1 MKKRLLR
8 KMANKNRNKLVD
20 SVKGIFNASCGAPKT
35 IVKEVAPIVRPSD
48 VAIIYRSELDF
59 ISRCILDRTNIET
72 GGQLFGFWTGNGVPV
87 VLYAIGPGPNANH
100 QVAFFNQD
108 VNYLVTLGKKLI
120 SKYGL
125 QHIGEWHSHHQLGLA
140 RPSGHD
146 ASTMVNS
153 IKKRNLGKFLLSIG
167 NCTNTEST
175 FNAFNFTQST
185 GYNYVHSAWEIKEV
199 DSPFRV
205 MIAADPEL
213 SVIIRNP
220 ETKIARH
227 GKLKT
232 VATSGEFVSPA
243 YAEDYWLKDK
253 SNNLALKAIMDFLSE
268 RSASGRCA
276 AQLDELGQA
285 QLSLTDGGENVRVVF
300 VAGFPELPP
309 LVSFNGI
316 ERSGVNVSWDYT
328 DDIVKSFVG
337 YYENL
342 KGTKS

>member
-8 KMANKNRNKLVD
+8 KMVNKNRNKLVD
-20 SVKGIFNASCGAPKT
+20 FVKGIFNASCGGSKA
-35 IVKEVAPIVRPSD
+35 IIKEVALVVRPSD

-108 VNYLVTLGKKLI
+108 VNYLVTVGKKLI

-140 RPSGHD
+140 YPSGHD

-153 IKKRNLGKFLLSIG
+153 IKKRNIGKFLLSIG
-167 NCTNTEST
+167 NCTDTEST
-175 FNAFNFTQST
+175 LNAFNFTQST
-185 GYNYVHSAWEIKEV
+185 GYNYVHSDWEIKEV

-205 MIAADPEL
+205 MIDADPEL
-213 SVIIRNP
+213 SAIIRNP
-220 ETKIARH
+220 ETKVARH

-232 VATSGEFVSPA
+232 VTKSIEFVSPA

-253 SNNLALKAIMDFLSE
+253 SNNLGLKSIMDYFSE

-285 QLSLTDGGENVRVVF
+285 HLSLTDGGENVRVVF

-309 LVSFNGI
+309 IVSFNGI
-316 ERSGVNVSWDYT
+316 ERSGVDVSWDYT
-328 DDIVKSFVG
+328 DDIAKSFVR
-337 YYENL
+337 YYEKL
-342 KGTKS
+342 KGIKS

>member
-8 KMANKNRNKLVD
+8 KMANKNRNKFVD
-20 SVKGIFNASCGAPKT
+20 FVKGIFNASCGGSKT
-35 IVKEVAPIVRPSD
+35 IIKEVAPVVHPSD

-72 GGQLFGFWTGNGVPV
+72 GGQLFGFWTGNGIPV

-108 VNYLVTLGKKLI
+108 VNYLVTIGKKLI

-140 RPSGHD
+140 HPSGHD

-153 IKKRNLGKFLLSIG
+153 IKKRNIGNFLLSIG
-167 NCTNTEST
+167 NCTNTET
-175 FNAFNFTQST
+175 TLNAFNFTQST
-185 GYNYVHSAWEIKEV
+185 GYNYVHSDWEIKEV
-199 DSPFRV
+199 GSPFRV
-205 MIAADPEL
+205 MIDADPEL
-213 SVIIRNP
+213 SAIIRNP
-220 ETKIARH
+220 ETKVARH

-232 VATSGEFVSPA
+232 VTKSIDFVSHA

-253 SNNLALKAIMDFLSE
+253 SNNLELKSIMDYFSE
-268 RSASGRCA
+268 RSASGCCA

-285 QLSLTDGGENVRVVF
+285 HLSLTDGGENVRVVF

-309 LVSFNGI
+309 IVSFNGI
-316 ERSGVNVSWDYT
+316 ERSGVDVSWDYT
-328 DDIVKSFVG
+328 DDIVKSFVR
-337 YYENL
+337 YYEKL
-342 KGTKS
+342 KGIKL